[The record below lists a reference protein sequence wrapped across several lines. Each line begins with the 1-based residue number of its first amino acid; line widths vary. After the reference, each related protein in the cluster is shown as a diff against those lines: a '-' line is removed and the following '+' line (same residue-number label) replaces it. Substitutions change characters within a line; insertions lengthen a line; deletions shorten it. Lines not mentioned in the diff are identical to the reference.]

1 MVDTGSETSVS
12 NPFHCGQDEKN
23 IQYSSYFSNNVSS
36 TTYPQMRI
44 SGADIK
50 VKELILVTL
59 ALLLL
64 VTSLCLFYKNWKKNY
79 RDINQ
84 LPYYSYMYKI
94 ETPPPTVTRV
104 VPARAPVMHWAKAA
118 AAIGTGLAFS
128 TPGTNRSNSAGLWY
142 IFSIPILCYF
152 FFLCYSMS

>member
-94 ETPPPTVTRV
+94 DTPPPTVTRV
-104 VPARAPVMHWAKAA
+104 PARPPVMHWAKAA

-128 TPGTNRSNSAGLWY
+128 NPTSTHNSHTSLGLYYICNR
-142 IFSIPILCYF
+142 LCTTF
-152 FFLCYSMS
+152 